1 MDFFQ
6 KLSAVWSN
14 IGLVQR
20 ALLIAIILTF
30 VIAGSL
36 LSRWA
41 GRPDM
46 GLLYSSLDPE
56 EAGKITDKISEQNIP
71 YELRNGGTS
80 IYAPRDNI
88 LQLRLDMA
96 KEGLPADGQ
105 SGYSI
110 FDNEKIGISPFV
122 QNVNL
127 NRALQDELAKSIQM
141 IDGVEHARVHLVGTK
156 DKLFVSK
163 TSDTTAAVV
172 LRLRAGYRLSSVSVA
187 AITHLVAGSVA
198 GLESESVTIV
208 DSQGHLLSRHTD
220 QVTDGGAG
228 TVQDYRERV
237 EQNLAQKA
245 ENILALALGPGRA
258 SVKVSAVINMTSINS
273 VTENYPGK
281 GLPKR
286 EETKEQKDT
295 APQIAAEP
303 GGQPRS
309 GGQKTE
315 NETITEFIYA
325 KTVETRVDL
334 PGEIISLSVAALVD
348 LSPPDA
354 NGADAGAQSEP
365 VMALAD
371 VEEIIKNALG
381 LKDTDSL
388 KVVEARFNRPLKS
401 LIDEETKAGGLDFV
415 AIAGQASLG
424 IMAVCALLAL
434 KLFSGATKK
443 AGATAAATPRQL
455 SGGQGPAGSLPAG
468 GAGAGVLRKQIAGA
482 LQSNPEQVKQLFASW
497 IQEKEG

>member
-1 MDFFQ
+1 MNFFQ
-6 KLSAVWSN
+6 KLGAIWSN
-14 IGLVQR
+14 VGLVQR
-20 ALLIAIILTF
+20 ALLIAIFLTF
-30 VIAGSL
+30 VIAGGL

-41 GRPDM
+41 KRPDM
-46 GLLYSSLDPE
+46 GILYSNLDPE

-80 IYAPRDNI
+80 IYAPKDKVM
-88 LQLRLDMA
+88 QLRLDMA
-96 KEGLPADGQ
+96 KEGLPASGQ

-156 DKLFVSK
+156 GRLFASK
-163 TSDTTAAVV
+163 AGDTTASVV
-172 LRLRAGYRLSSVSVA
+172 LRLRAGYRLSSASVA
-187 AITHLVAGSVA
+187 AITHMVAGGVE
-198 GLESESVTIV
+198 GLESASVTV
-208 DSQGHLLSRHTD
+208 VNSQGQLLSRHTD
-220 QVTDGGAG
+220 QITDGGAG

-237 EQNLAQKA
+237 ERNLAQKA
-245 ENILALALGPGRA
+245 ENILTLALGPGRA
-258 SVKVSAVINMTSINS
+258 SVKVSAVIDMTSINS

-281 GLPKR
+281 GLPKK
-286 EETKEQKDT
+286 EETKEKKDT
-295 APQIAAEP
+295 SPQIAAEP

-309 GGQKTE
+309 GGQKIDNT
-315 NETITEFIYA
+315 TLTEFIYA

-334 PGEIISLSVAALVD
+334 PGEILSLSVAALVD
-348 LSPPDA
+348 LSAPDA

-365 VMALAD
+365 VMALTD

-388 KVVEARFNRPLKS
+388 KVVEARFNRPLKA
-401 LIDEETKAGGLDFV
+401 LVDEETEGGGLDFV

-424 IMAVCALLAL
+424 IMAVCALLVL
-434 KLFSGATKK
+434 KLFSGASKK
-443 AGATAAATPRQL
+443 AGATAAPRQL
-455 SGGQGPAGSLPAG
+455 PEGQGPAGSLPGG
-468 GAGAGVLRKQIAGA
+468 GAGSVVLRKQIAGA